1 MDKNVIVLLIFFSV
15 TLSLFSGCIEEER
28 SNEKPLVKITY
39 PRDGMT
45 VSGLVM
51 ISGVASDSD
60 SNDAIK
66 RIEVMINDSEW
77 DDAEGTT
84 KWSYDWGTYEIED
97 GTYSIRVRS
106 WDGIDYSEVEEI
118 NIVIDNPDVM
128 ESGDHKWAIFIA
140 ASNFPEYN
148 ESKLGNGGLNL
159 AEDMAAY
166 LIENC
171 GYPTSNI
178 IILFDDGWIRMDN
191 GYGTRVETLQERNHK
206 YDISYGGAKI
216 RNVETSIEYIVE
228 EANKFGDSEIFIWF
242 FGHGHGDENDLLTGG
257 KFLESSS
264 IFLWDDMITDDEFG
278 DLLSGLKS
286 QKTCVIVDACFSGG
300 FADKS
305 IYNFP
310 TFFLLRSG
318 IPDSGRVVISGASK
332 FRLGYAST
340 TKGPLFSLLWFEGLT
355 TGDADGFRPGIMNFG
370 RPTNFKF
377 FKDGKVTVEEAFYYA
392 CYILRADETLED
404 YKNMEPQINDQ
415 YPHSGLLRS
424 NKGML
429 LG

>member
-1 MDKNVIVLLIFFSV
+1 MDKNVIVLLIFVSV
-15 TLSLFSGCIEEER
+15 TLSLFSGCIEEE
-28 SNEKPLVKITY
+28 SGNEKPLVEITY
-39 PRDGMT
+39 PYDGAT

-51 ISGVASDSD
+51 ISGMASDPD
-60 SNDAIK
+60 GKDAIK
-66 RIEVMINDSEW
+66 RVEVMVNDSEW

-84 KWSYDWGTYEIED
+84 KWSYDWRAYEIDD
-97 GTYSIRVRS
+97 GTYSIHVRS

-118 NIVIDNPDVM
+118 NLVIDNPDAM
-128 ESGDHKWAIFIA
+128 ASGDHKWAIFIA
-140 ASNFPEYN
+140 AVNFPEYN

-171 GYPTSNI
+171 GYSTSNI
-178 IILFDDGWIRMDN
+178 AILFDDGWIRMDK
-191 GYGTRVETLQERNHK
+191 GYGARVETLQERNHK
-206 YDISYGGAKI
+206 YDITYGGATIK
-216 RNVETSIEYIVE
+216 NVETSIEYMVE

-242 FGHGHGDENDLLTGG
+242 FGHGHGDENDFLTGG

-264 IFLWDDMITDDEFG
+264 VFLWDDTITDDEFG

-300 FADKS
+300 FADKT

-318 IPDSGRVVISGASK
+318 VPDSGRVVMSGASK

-340 TKGPLFSLLWFEGLT
+340 TRGPLFSLLWFEGLT
-355 TGDADGFRPGIMNFG
+355 TGDADGFRPGIMDFG

-377 FKDGKVTVEEAFYYA
+377 FKDGKVSVEEAFYYA
-392 CYILRADETLED
+392 RHMLKTDEKFED
-404 YKNMEPQINDQ
+404 FKNMEPQINDR
-415 YPHSGLLRS
+415 YPRSGLLRS
-424 NKGML
+424 VKGML

>member
-1 MDKNVIVLLIFFSV
+1 MDKNVIVLLIFVSV
-15 TLSLFSGCIEEER
+15 TLSLFSGCIEEE
-28 SNEKPLVKITY
+28 SGNEKPLVEITY
-39 PRDGMT
+39 PHDGMT

-60 SNDAIK
+60 SKDAIK
-66 RIEVMINDSEW
+66 RVEVMVNDSEW

-84 KWSYDWGTYEIED
+84 KWSYDWRAYEIDD

-106 WDGIDYSEVEEI
+106 WDGIDYSEFEEI
-118 NIVIDNPDVM
+118 NIVIDNPDAM
-128 ESGDHKWAIFIA
+128 ESDDHKWAIFIVA
-140 ASNFPEYN
+140 ANFPEYN

-171 GYPTSNI
+171 GYPTSNM

-191 GYGTRVETLQERNHK
+191 GYGARVETLQERNHK
-206 YDISYGGAKI
+206 YDISYGGATI
-216 RNVETSIEYIVE
+216 RNVETSIEYMVE
-228 EANKFGDSEIFIWF
+228 EANKFGDSEVFIWF

-264 IFLWDDMITDDEFG
+264 VFLWDDTITDDEFG

-300 FADKS
+300 FADKT

-318 IPDSGRVVISGASK
+318 IPDSGRVVMSGASK

-355 TGDADGFRPGIMNFG
+355 TGDADGFRPGIMDFG

-377 FKDGKVTVEEAFYYA
+377 FKDGKISVEEAFYYA
-392 CYILRADETLED
+392 RHMLKTDEEFED
-404 YKNMEPQINDQ
+404 FKNMEPQINDR
-415 YPHSGLLRS
+415 YPRSGLLRS
-424 NKGML
+424 VKGML

>member
-1 MDKNVIVLLIFFSV
+1 MDKNVIVLLIFVSV
-15 TLSLFSGCIEEER
+15 TLSLFSGCIEEE
-28 SNEKPLVKITY
+28 SVNEKPLVEITY
-39 PRDGMT
+39 PHDGMI

-51 ISGVASDSD
+51 ISGVASDPD
-60 SNDAIK
+60 SKDAIK
-66 RIEVMINDSEW
+66 RVEVMVNDSEW

-84 KWSYDWGTYEIED
+84 KWSYDWRAYEIDD

-106 WDGIDYSEVEEI
+106 WDGIDYSEFEEI
-118 NIVIDNPDVM
+118 NIVIDNPDAM
-128 ESGDHKWAIFIA
+128 ESDDHKWAIFIA
-140 ASNFPEYN
+140 AANFPEYN

-171 GYPTSNI
+171 GYPTSNM

-191 GYGTRVETLQERNHK
+191 GYGARVETLQERNHK
-206 YDISYGGAKI
+206 YDISYGGATI
-216 RNVETSIEYIVE
+216 RNVETSIEYMVE
-228 EANKFGDSEIFIWF
+228 EANKFGDSEVFIWF

-264 IFLWDDMITDDEFG
+264 VFLWDDTITDDEFG

-300 FADKS
+300 FADKT

-318 IPDSGRVVISGASK
+318 IPDSGRVVLSGASK

-355 TGDADGFRPGIMNFG
+355 TGDADGFRPGIMDFG

-377 FKDGKVTVEEAFYYA
+377 FKDGKVSVEEAFYYA
-392 CYILRADETLED
+392 RHMLKTDEEFED
-404 YKNMEPQINDQ
+404 FKNMEPQINDR
-415 YPHSGLLRS
+415 YPRSGLLRS
-424 NKGML
+424 VKGML

>member
-1 MDKNVIVLLIFFSV
+1 
-15 TLSLFSGCIEEER
+15 
-28 SNEKPLVKITY
+28 
-39 PRDGMT
+39 
-45 VSGLVM
+45 M
-51 ISGVASDSD
+51 ISGVASDPD
-60 SNDAIK
+60 SKDAIK
-66 RIEVMINDSEW
+66 RVEVMVNDSEW

-84 KWSYDWGTYEIED
+84 KWSYDWRAYEIDD

-106 WDGIDYSEVEEI
+106 WDGIDYSEFEEI
-118 NIVIDNPDVM
+118 NIVIDNPDAM
-128 ESGDHKWAIFIA
+128 ESDDHKWAIFIVA
-140 ASNFPEYN
+140 ANFPEYN

-171 GYPTSNI
+171 GYPTSNM

-191 GYGTRVETLQERNHK
+191 GYGARVETLQERNHK
-206 YDISYGGAKI
+206 YDISYGGATI

-228 EANKFGDSEIFIWF
+228 EANKIGDSEVFIWF
-242 FGHGHGDENDLLTGG
+242 FGHGHGDEKDLLTGG

-264 IFLWDDMITDDEFG
+264 VFLWDDTITDDEFG

-300 FADKS
+300 FADKT

-318 IPDSGRVVISGASK
+318 IPDSGRVVMSGASK
-332 FRLGYAST
+332 FRSGYAST

-377 FKDGKVTVEEAFYYA
+377 FKDGKVSVEEAFYYA
-392 CYILRADETLED
+392 CHMLKTDEEFED
-404 YKNMEPQINDQ
+404 FKNMEPQINDR
-415 YPHSGLLRS
+415 YPRSGLLRS
-424 NKGML
+424 IKEML